1 MNIKLTNGHL
11 FIDGKQVDIII
22 FDGDYQSITFP
33 IDTNATITLDN
44 TTVKAEGIGNTA
56 VYQKNVF
63 SGGSIVCG
71 GDFHIGD
78 K

>member
-11 FIDGKQVDIII
+11 FIDGKQVSTILFRADLPLN
-22 FDGDYQSITFP
+22 FP
-33 IDTNATITLDN
+33 IDTDATITLDN
-44 TTVKAEGIGNTA
+44 TTVSAEGGSTA